1 MITIN
6 PAGSHRSCNC
16 CGSDVEVVEVMFN
29 NDKTGRGIEVALCVE
44 CMNNLVNAVLKRVV
58 KVYTTNELNYC
69 TSDLV
74 YIEERGDS
82 YAYPA
87 LRDCIFKGYLCVM
100 DLESAKNLP
109 IDEYNK
115 TWRCWNS
122 WPTDKQREETPWDD

>member
-74 YIEERGDS
+74 YIEERGESKTCPLYCEADRMI
-82 YAYPA
+82 YAEV
-87 LRDCIFKGYLCVM
+87 F
-100 DLESAKNLP
+100 P
-109 IDEYNK
+109 ISPLK
-115 TWRCWNS
+115 LARTS
-122 WPTDKQREETPWDD
+122 TDKLHSQQAFV